1 MIGVTGFEPDIPTR
15 RKFSKEGGFEHR
27 LFGVVNNLVN
37 KTTFHQSEISQKQFI
52 ISGNNHAAR
61 PLQIQKTNR
70 RFPQGTGMRHSGIR
84 KGGIY
89 DEVWRRAGYQEERG

>member
-1 MIGVTGFEPDIPTR
+1 MQLGATYADSPQSLDLTGFLSIGVTGFEPDIPTR

-52 ISGNNHAAR
+52 ISRNNHAVKA
-61 PLQIQKTNR
+61 
-70 RFPQGTGMRHSGIR
+70 
-84 KGGIY
+84 
-89 DEVWRRAGYQEERG
+89 